1 MTCDEQLSRMLFPL
15 KDEKVTWKKTWLL
28 QDFDSLLIWLPRI
41 QIESALGTY
50 SILESE
56 ESGYNIISEIGNF
69 DIYKIL

>member
-1 MTCDEQLSRMLFPL
+1 MKSDL
-15 KDEKVTWKKTWLL
+15 KKKNWLL
-28 QDFDSLLIWLPRI
+28 QDFDSFLIWLPRI
-41 QIESALGTY
+41 QKESGLGTY